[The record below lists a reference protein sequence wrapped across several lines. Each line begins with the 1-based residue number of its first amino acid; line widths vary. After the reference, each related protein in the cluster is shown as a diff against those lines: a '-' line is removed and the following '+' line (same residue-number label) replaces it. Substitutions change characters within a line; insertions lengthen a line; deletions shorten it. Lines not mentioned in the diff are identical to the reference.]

1 LRLSGSTQPVKD
13 TRSSR
18 RLIDPGQSG
27 ASLERPGMD
36 RVRDLVAAGG
46 VHVVLAQDRDRI
58 AREPA
63 YHSLLRREF
72 EEHGTKIRAMNDRG
86 DDSPEG
92 ELTDGIL
99 DQLAKY
105 ERAKIAERTRRGM
118 LRKAREGRVV
128 VTRPAYGF
136 RYNEARDAFIVCEP
150 EMAVVEKVLRLAADG
165 LGQRAIQTRLFREG
179 VPSPTGKPH
188 WDGRMIR
195 KIVDNDAYRPH
206 TFEEISAL
214 LAPEVAATLDPDK
227 EYGVQ
232 WYNRQR
238 VTERTISE
246 PDGNGGR
253 RYRKTRTFKWRPRE
267 EWMAAPVPAQV
278 SRSLVDLARSAM
290 DGRSGRERKYLSR
303 PWELRGLMRCRCG
316 RKMKTRTAQLKNGTR
331 YHYYHCPRN
340 GRAYNCKQK
349 CLRAEKVEA
358 TVWDFVCGMLKHPE
372 RIRAGMDRLIAQE
385 RDGRYSDPER
395 EAAVWAEKAAECA
408 RLRGAY
414 QDQQAAGLMTLAELG
429 SKLEELESTRRMA
442 EAEIA
447 ALAAHEERAE
457 ELERDRD
464 ALLELYAGAVPEA
477 LDRLDGEERNRIYRM
492 LRLEITPQVDGIL
505 DVRGIL
511 SHNLRSLHENGNVAD
526 DFVLAERHLSL
537 GRPLVRN
544 GSRLRDR
551 CYVAQ
556 HHPEMAG
563 ASRHNEEVP
572 QLVETEDS
580 GHQVGTFQTVDQ
592 SSGAI
597 DETAAE
603 DPGRPSGGYRPEDR
617 GGGDH
622 GEPPHGQ
629 IDPHREPAWGVH
641 PQKLEHD
648 AAQRQ
653 RPDQTKQSS
662 PPATVQREHADGG
675 VRARY
680 EDEDRHVVQPP
691 QPRGRGRRDGQQMV
705 KGARPV
711 QRDEAE
717 TKDAESHELVHPAG
731 RLPQKNDQRDQS

>member
-1 LRLSGSTQPVKD
+1 MPSTNGHGPKRAVLWAILYARVSTDEQARSGYSLAQQIEALREYAAREGYEVLEEVV
-13 TRSSR
+13 
-18 RLIDPGQSG
+18 DPGQSG

-46 VHVVLAQDRDRI
+46 VSVVLAQDRDRI

-63 YHSLLRREF
+63 YHYLLRREF
-72 EEHGTKIRAMNDRG
+72 EEHGTKLRALNDHG
-86 DDSPEG
+86 DESPEG

-118 LRKAREGRVV
+118 MRKAREGRVV

-136 RYNEARDAFIVCEP
+136 RYNEARDALVVCEP
-150 EMAVVEKVLRLAADG
+150 EMAMVEKVFRLAADG
-165 LGQRAIQTRLFREG
+165 LGQQAIQTRLFREG

-188 WDGRMIR
+188 WDGRMIKR
-195 KIVDNDAYRPH
+195 IVDNDAYRPH

-246 PDGNGGR
+246 PDGSGGR

-267 EWMAAPVPAQV
+267 EWIAAPVPAQV

-290 DGRSGRERKYLSR
+290 DGRSGRERKYLNR
-303 PWELRGLMRCRCG
+303 PWELRGLMRCQCG
-316 RKMKTRTAQLKNGTR
+316 RKMKTRTTQLKNGTR

-372 RIRAGMDRLIAQE
+372 SIRAGMDRLIAQE
-385 RDGRYSDPER
+385 RDGRNSDPER
-395 EAAVWAEKAAECA
+395 EAAVWAEKAAECVH
-408 RLRGAY
+408 LRGAY

-429 SKLEELESTRRMA
+429 SKLEELESIRRMA

-447 ALAAHEERAE
+447 ALGVHEERVE

-464 ALLELYAGAVPEA
+464 ALLEAYAGAVPEA
-477 LDRLDGEERNRIYRM
+477 LDQLDREERNRIYRM
-492 LRLEITPQVDGIL
+492 LRLEITPRPDGIL

-511 SHNLRSLHENGNVAD
+511 SESLRVRYENGNMAD
-526 DFVLAERHLSL
+526 DFVPTERYLPLS
-537 GRPLVRN
+537 
-544 GSRLRDR
+544 
-551 CYVAQ
+551 
-556 HHPEMAG
+556 
-563 ASRHNEEVP
+563 
-572 QLVETEDS
+572 
-580 GHQVGTFQTVDQ
+580 
-592 SSGAI
+592 
-597 DETAAE
+597 
-603 DPGRPSGGYRPEDR
+603 
-617 GGGDH
+617 
-622 GEPPHGQ
+622 
-629 IDPHREPAWGVH
+629 
-641 PQKLEHD
+641 
-648 AAQRQ
+648 
-653 RPDQTKQSS
+653 
-662 PPATVQREHADGG
+662 
-675 VRARY
+675 
-680 EDEDRHVVQPP
+680 
-691 QPRGRGRRDGQQMV
+691 
-705 KGARPV
+705 
-711 QRDEAE
+711 
-717 TKDAESHELVHPAG
+717 
-731 RLPQKNDQRDQS
+731 